1 VETFETY
8 CKTYLIAQ
16 QIGKPLNFIPDGKI
30 EEILA
35 QKRRLGLPDARMSRA
50 AKPDG
55 GDQGR

>member
-16 QIGKPLNFIPDGKI
+16 QVGRPLKSIPEKKI

-35 QKRRLGLPDARMSRA
+35 AKRRAGQPDARLA
-50 AKPDG
+50 
-55 GDQGR
+55 GR